1 MPQGWIKLHRK
12 ILDSAFAKKPTHLS
26 LWVTLLLL
34 ANHSEKKFT
43 WNGETKVVLPGQVLT
58 GRKAL
63 SDITGIPETTVE
75 GVLGYFERGLGQIRQ
90 QKTTKY
96 RLITI
101 VNWEA
106 YQITDNKPTTNRQQT
121 DTNKNDKNVIS
132 NISANAEED
141 MNFRNTRKYNENK
154 HWEDDGLQID
164 PDYTPKR
171 KKEKKVSDDVQ
182 EVFDLFNNP
191 ASALWRLREIE
202 RVAAQALFD
211 TYGIETLKK
220 RIQRIAIEREKKDQY
235 FPDAN
240 TPSQLLDKMPN
251 IERYLGL

>member
-1 MPQGWIKLHRK
+1 MPQGWIKLHRRIVGK
-12 ILDSAFAKKPTHLS
+12 AFYKKPYYLA
-26 LWVTLLLL
+26 LWVHLLLS
-34 ANHSEKKFT
+34 ANHAESEFM
-43 WNGETKVVLPGQVLT
+43 WNGSLLKVQKGQFVT
-58 GRKAL
+58 GRKQL
-63 SDITGIPETTVE
+63 SEDTGIPETTIE
-75 GVLGYFERGLGQIRQ
+75 RILSFFEKDRQIGQ
-90 QKTTKY
+90 QKTSKY

-101 VNWEA
+101 YKWDQ
-106 YQITDNKPTTNRQQT
+106 YQMLDNKRTTSGQQA

-132 NISANAEED
+132 NISADAED
-141 MNFRNTRKYNENK
+141 SMSFRNSRKYNENK

-164 PDYTPKR
+164 PDYTPKG

-182 EVFDLFNNP
+182 EVFDLFKNP

-220 RIQRIAIEREKKDQY
+220 RLQRIAIEREKKDPY

-251 IERYLGL
+251 IERYLGI